1 MVRGLPSVF
10 SCCSFGTLHEK
21 GKCPNIVCCEEKG
34 IDGCCECGDLEGCEK
49 GFYQNRS
56 GGRAAKAQAL
66 FIRKNGKEKLLHA
79 HDKLNEV
86 YDFKKAQELLG
97 TDVKT
102 GLKILENENDGGEN
116 HAEN

>member
-1 MVRGLPSVF
+1 M
-10 SCCSFGTLHEK
+10 
-21 GKCPNIVCCEEKG
+21 
-34 IDGCCECGDLEGCEK
+34 
-49 GFYQNRS
+49 
-56 GGRAAKAQAL
+56 
-66 FIRKNGKEKLLHA
+66 FIRKNGKEKLLRA
-79 HDKLNEV
+79 CDKLNEV